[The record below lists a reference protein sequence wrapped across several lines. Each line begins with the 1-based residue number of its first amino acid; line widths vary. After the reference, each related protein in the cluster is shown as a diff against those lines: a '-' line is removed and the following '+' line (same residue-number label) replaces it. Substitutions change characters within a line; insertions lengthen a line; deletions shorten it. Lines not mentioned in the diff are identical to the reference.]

1 MKKTNRKKGSVTIL
15 IMLFFVTLVSMIM
28 VFVSVSKDYAV
39 KSTAREL
46 GLLWTNSILA
56 EYDINLQERYNIF
69 GFYGLEG
76 NVEKKINYYAGE
88 SYSNKSNVT
97 YKGCRAE
104 LYDYSLANVEMSGK
118 QIVAVGNLLPQG
130 NC

>member
-56 EYDINLQERYNIF
+56 EYDLNLQERSNIF

-76 NVEKKINYYAGE
+76 KVETQINYYAGE
-88 SYSNKSNVT
+88 PYANK
-97 YKGCRAE
+97 R
-104 LYDYSLANVEMSGK
+104 
-118 QIVAVGNLLPQG
+118 
-130 NC
+130 